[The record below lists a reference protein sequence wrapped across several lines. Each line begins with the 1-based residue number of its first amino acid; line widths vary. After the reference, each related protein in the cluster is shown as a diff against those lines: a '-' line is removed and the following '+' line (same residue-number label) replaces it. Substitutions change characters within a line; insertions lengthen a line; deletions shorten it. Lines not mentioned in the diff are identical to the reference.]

1 MSEIYMIRHAQA
13 SFGREDYDLL
23 SPTGIRQAQVLA
35 RHLARLGQAFDMV
48 YCGTM
53 ERQKMT
59 AREAIEFYTL
69 SGASLPE
76 PAISEAFDEYDSRAV
91 WDSQIPLML
100 QEDPSLSEDLNLVY
114 TDPKAFQR
122 LFEKVMFR
130 WISGTFDRPG
140 DPRWC
145 DFTMRVRDGLQE
157 IMKRHGSG
165 KQIAVFTSGGPISV
179 AIQTALGLSDE
190 KTMGISWQIMNA
202 SITRFKYNATG
213 IALAGFNE
221 IMHLELE
228 QDEDLLTYR

>member
-1 MSEIYMIRHAQA
+1 MSEIYMIRHGQA

-23 SPTGIRQAQVLA
+23 SPTGIRQARVLA
-35 RHLARLGQAFDMV
+35 RHLTLLGPAFDMV

-59 AREAIEFYTL
+59 AREAIESYTL
-69 SGASLPE
+69 SGVSLPG

-91 WDSQIPLML
+91 WDSQIPQML
-100 QEDPSLSEDLNLVY
+100 QEDPSLSEDLERVF

-122 LFEKVMFR
+122 IFERVMLR
-130 WISGTFDRPG
+130 WISGSYDIPG
-140 DPRWC
+140 IPRWR
-145 DFTMRVRDGLQE
+145 DFVMRVRDGLLE

-179 AIQTALGLSDE
+179 ALQTALGLSDE

-213 IALAGFNE
+213 IALAGFNDVT
-221 IMHLELE
+221 HLELE
-228 QDEDLLTYR
+228 QDKDLLTYR